1 MTTDQILY
9 DVLCTL
15 YPDVGFETDA
25 VIILT
30 VLTITG
36 VLSFAVAC
44 LFAWLDDRMDGY
56 AKVCIGTSVLLLVIG
71 IAFYSAALDD
81 KKDRLVRELVND
93 PAALPV
99 VLEIKEDL
107 EWVKDPRI
115 QRNAGGCK

>member
-1 MTTDQILY
+1 MTVDMILY

-15 YPDVGFETDA
+15 YPDVGFETEA
-25 VIILT
+25 VVILA
-30 VLTITG
+30 VLAIL
-36 VLSFAVAC
+36 VIVSFAVAC
-44 LFAWLDDRMDGY
+44 LFAWLDDRKDAPLVAM
-56 AKVCIGTSVLLLVIG
+56 GTCVLLVIIW
-71 IAFYSAALDD
+71 IAFYSATLDG

-115 QRNAGGCK
+115 QRNTGERK